1 MRPRYRRAIF
11 AVVVVGALGGIYAA
25 AGATHPAAAAGPVGQ
40 TTRVAVS
47 TATRLC
53 PAPGSAAPTA
63 ASVAVAAMPASS
75 KTGSAVITRLAP
87 AGGASAGSAGV
98 TAGSAGVT
106 DSSPGVLQLSAIKTA
121 PSLTKAEQA
130 GQPGSSASVRTQAAQ
145 GGIAV
150 SATGA
155 MAQGLEVEQT
165 GPDGLVTAECG
176 APGTNFWFVGPGQ
189 VIAGTIELYLM
200 NSGSQP
206 ADAAVSVLTDID
218 NGPPLLGNAD
228 NGITVPPHGMVVQSL
243 GQLLQSSKVVALNVT
258 TSVGQVVA
266 AVRESN
272 SVRDDGSW
280 LPATEAPARHLVI
293 PGLPSSAA
301 SRDLYIA
308 VPGSASAQVKI
319 TAVTPNGSYQ
329 PTGGTGIDL
338 LGGSAVSI
346 PLSALDGVSGAIVI
360 SASEPVAATMEV
372 SGGPPGSREALAV
385 SAPPVVEQGVLA
397 DNPAR
402 AAGSTELVLSAPQK
416 AASVRITTATSS
428 VSAIGQAGTVVQIK
442 AGSSVVLPEG
452 PPSGTKAEEFALTVT
467 PLSGSGPV
475 YAGRIITTGQTVQS
489 ILPVPASLTWIPLP
503 AVQDSLSAIL
513 G

>member
-11 AVVVVGALGGIYAA
+11 ALVVLGTLGGIYAG
-25 AGATHPAAAAGPVGQ
+25 AGATHPAAAAGQLGR
-40 TTRVAVS
+40 TTRIAVS

-53 PAPGSAAPTA
+53 PAPGSAAPTS

-75 KTGSAVITRLAP
+75 EAGSAVITTLAP
-87 AGGASAGSAGV
+87 AGGAPASPAGII
-98 TAGSAGVT
+98 
-106 DSSPGVLQLSAIKTA
+106 DSKPGVLQLSAIKTA

-150 SATGA
+150 NATGA

-165 GPDGLVTAECG
+165 GPGGLVTAQCA
-176 APGTNFWFVGPGQ
+176 APGTSFWFLGPGQ
-189 VIAGTIELYLM
+189 AIAGTIELYLM

-206 ADAAVSVLTDID
+206 ADAAVSVLTDITK
-218 NGPPLLGNAD
+218 GPPLLGNAD

-243 GQLLQSSKVVALNVT
+243 GQLLQSSKVIALNVT

-266 AVRESN
+266 AVRES
-272 SVRDDGSW
+272 SSARDDGGW

-301 SRDLYIA
+301 SRNLYIA
-308 VPGSASAQVKI
+308 VPGSASAEVKI
-319 TAVTPNGSYQ
+319 TAVTPSGSYQ

-346 PLSALDGVSGAIVI
+346 PVSSLDGVSGAIAI
-360 SASEPVAATMEV
+360 SASVPVAATMEV
-372 SGGPPGSREALAV
+372 SGGPPGLQGALAV

-402 AAGSTELVLSAPQK
+402 PAGSAELVLSAPQT

-428 VSAIGQAGTVVQIK
+428 VSAVGQAGTVVQIK
-442 AGSSVVLPEG
+442 AGSSVIVPAG
-452 PPSGTKAEEFALTVT
+452 PPRGAKAEEFALIVT

-475 YAGRIITTGQTVQS
+475 YAGRVITTGRTVQS
-489 ILPVPASLTWIPLP
+489 ILPVPDSLTWIPIP
-503 AVQDSLSAIL
+503 AVQNSLSAIL

>member
-1 MRPRYRRAIF
+1 MRQRYRRAIF
-11 AVVVVGALGGIYAA
+11 AVVVLGTLGGIYAA
-25 AGATHPAAAAGPVGQ
+25 GGATHPAAAAGQPGQ
-40 TTRVAVS
+40 ATRIAVS
-47 TATRLC
+47 AATRLC

-75 KTGSAVITRLAP
+75 QAGSAVITRLAP
-87 AGGASAGSAGV
+87 AGSASAGPVG
-98 TAGSAGVT
+98 GT
-106 DSSPGVLQLSAIKTA
+106 DSKPGVLQLSAIKTA

-130 GQPGSSASVRTQAAQ
+130 GQPGSSASVTTQAAQ

-150 SATGA
+150 NATGA

-165 GPDGLVTAECG
+165 GPGGLVTAQCG

-189 VIAGTIELYLM
+189 ATAGTIELYLM

-206 ADAAVSVLTDID
+206 ADAAVSVLTDITK
-218 NGPPLLGNAD
+218 GPPLLGDAD

-272 SVRDDGSW
+272 SAHDDGSW

-301 SRDLYIA
+301 SRNLYIA

-319 TAVTPNGSYQ
+319 TAITPSGSYQ

-346 PLSALDGVSGAIVI
+346 PVSSLDGVSGAIAI
-360 SASEPVAATMEV
+360 SANVPVAAAMEV
-372 SGGPPGSREALAV
+372 SSGPPGSREALAV

-397 DNPAR
+397 DNPAH
-402 AAGSTELVLSAPQK
+402 AAGSTELVLSAPQQ

-428 VSAIGQAGTVVQIK
+428 VSAIGQPGTVVQIK

-452 PPSGTKAEEFALTVT
+452 PPAGAKTAEFALTVT

-475 YAGRIITTGQTVQS
+475 YAGRIISTGRTVQS

-503 AVQDSLSAIL
+503 GVQDSLSAIL